1 MGPRNGVPATRGLR
15 GAPRG
20 GDNLFMPRQERPLEQ
35 RRFPAR
41 FSGMN
46 SQRAIE
52 AAIRAA
58 QDFLWQN
65 APPINY
71 VADDMTVARLR
82 DLMRSPVVQAAL
94 LQGSDTFLSFA
105 LRAVKVVV
113 SDHSQSDREIIGRL
127 WDVLDEP
134 HLNQALGIPQNS
146 RISFGPYPRRR

>member
-1 MGPRNGVPATRGLR
+1 
-15 GAPRG
+15 
-20 GDNLFMPRQERPLEQ
+20 LEQ
-35 RRFPAR
+35 ARFAAR

-65 APPINY
+65 APPMHQ
-71 VADDMTVARLR
+71 VADDVTVTRLR
-82 DLMRSPVVQAAL
+82 DLVRSPVVQAAL
-94 LQGSDTFLSFA
+94 LQSSDTFLSFV
-105 LRAVKVVV
+105 LRAVEVVV

>member
-1 MGPRNGVPATRGLR
+1 M
-15 GAPRG
+15 
-20 GDNLFMPRQERPLEQ
+20 EQ
-35 RRFPAR
+35 AR
-41 FSGMN
+41 FAARFRGMN

-65 APPINY
+65 APPMHH
-71 VADDMTVARLR
+71 VADDLTVTRLR
-82 DLMRSPVVQAAL
+82 DLVRAPVVQAAL
-94 LQGSDTFLSFA
+94 LQSSDTFLAFV
-105 LRAVKVVV
+105 LRAVEVVV

>member
-1 MGPRNGVPATRGLR
+1 
-15 GAPRG
+15 
-20 GDNLFMPRQERPLEQ
+20 LEQ

-65 APPINY
+65 APPMHY
-71 VADDMTVARLR
+71 VADDVTVARLR

-113 SDHSQSDREIIGRL
+113 SDHAQSDREIIGRL
-127 WDVLDEP
+127 WEVLDEP

>member
-1 MGPRNGVPATRGLR
+1 
-15 GAPRG
+15 
-20 GDNLFMPRQERPLEQ
+20 
-35 RRFPAR
+35 
-41 FSGMN
+41 MN

-65 APPINY
+65 APPMHY
-71 VADDMTVARLR
+71 VADDVTVARLR

-113 SDHSQSDREIIGRL
+113 SDHAQSDREIIGRL
-127 WDVLDEP
+127 WEVLDEP